1 MSMKQ
6 KMLLIAGATLAS
18 VVTVNAT
25 VMPDPLGALLGAV
38 QAYPEAQCTVG
49 EYNPFVQTQAYH
61 IATPFGAQHLVLVS
75 ETEANQVLMEL
86 CAPENWHSVPTSP
99 DP

>member
-1 MSMKQ
+1 MSIKQ
-6 KMLLIAGATLAS
+6 KMLLFAGATLVSA
-18 VVTVNAT
+18 VTVSTAT
-25 VMPDPLGALLGAV
+25 AEMPDPLAALLGAI
-38 QAYPEAQCTVG
+38 AEYPGAQCTVG

-86 CAPENWHSVPTSP
+86 C
-99 DP
+99 DPWADDT